1 MQELGIYLHWPF
13 CKSKCPYCDFFSRV
27 DKKINQDDIISNYLR
42 QLCEYR
48 SLIGAYHIKSVF
60 FGGGTP
66 SLITP
71 YNLERILKQI
81 DDLWGLDTYTEIS
94 LEANPN
100 TNTPNLFASLRS
112 AGINRLSLG
121 VQSFN
126 DDELKFLGRSHNSTQ
141 AFQAIDDMQKHFAN
155 CSIDLMYALPDQ
167 TPHSWQKQLQQACQL
182 GLKHISLYQLTIED
196 GTVFASKKI
205 QLLEEDKASKLY
217 LLTEDFL
224 QQFGL
229 HKYEVSNYAT
239 SEFQSRHNLIY
250 WQGGEYIGIGQSA
263 HGRLK
268 LNNKWFA
275 QTDNLK
281 LEALTPEER
290 AEEMIIMGLRL
301 TEGIDKTQFNSI
313 CGLNFD
319 NFINQDFLASAV
331 AQGLLCHNDTH
342 LFATRNGFLVL
353 DKLIEGLCC

>member
-27 DKKINQDDIISNYLR
+27 DKKIDQDDIITGYLH
-42 QLCEYR
+42 QLSEYR
-48 SLIGAYHIKSVF
+48 SLIGTYHIKSVF

-66 SLITP
+66 SLIKSE
-71 YNLERILKQI
+71 NIAKILEKI
-81 DDLWGLDTYTEIS
+81 DELWGLDASAEIS

-100 TNTPNLFASLRS
+100 TNTPNLFADLRS
-112 AGINRLSLG
+112 LGINRLSLG

-126 DDELKFLGRSHNSTQ
+126 DDELKFLGRTHNSTQ
-141 AFQAIDDMQKHFAN
+141 ALKAIEDMQKHFAN
-155 CSIDLMYALPDQ
+155 CSIDLIYALPNQ
-167 TPHSWQKQLQQACQL
+167 TVHSWQKQLQQACRL

-196 GTVFASKKI
+196 GTVFAHKKI
-205 QLLEEDKASKLY
+205 QPLEENKASELY

-229 HKYEVSNYAT
+229 HKYEVSNYAA
-239 SEFQSRHNLIY
+239 SGFQSRHNLIY

-268 LNNKWFA
+268 LNNQWFA
-275 QTDNLK
+275 QTDNLQ
-281 LEALTPEER
+281 LNALTLKER
-290 AEEMIIMGLRL
+290 AEELIIMGLRL
-301 TEGIDKTQFNSI
+301 TEGINKTQFKAI
-313 CGLNFD
+313 CGLDFD

-331 AQGLLCHNDTH
+331 AQGLLCNNTSH
-342 LFATRNGFLVL
+342 LLATRNGFLLL